1 MSIPSINSVG
11 NLVAHIVERVRLK
24 NRILWFR
31 GHRCSSWDV
40 SPAIWRDYGKDDER
54 NFTNRFRSRAAT
66 RYESLP
72 EYNNWAIWLSLMQH
86 YGLPTRLLDWTRSP
100 LVAAYFALER
110 YIYEKDSEAE
120 DASIWVLEPHALNA
134 LEELGDITPSIDVH
148 MCKKILR
155 PAFMHIASENN
166 KVLSVMVAEPD
177 MRMFVQ

>member
-1 MSIPSINSVG
+1 LG
-11 NLVAHIVERVRLK
+11 NLAQPDAVLWPSDKTARLDTFPFGGCLL
-24 NRILWFR
+24 R
-31 GHRCSSWDV
+31 
-40 SPAIWRDYGKDDER
+40 PGKV
-54 NFTNRFRSRAAT
+54 
-66 RYESLP
+66 L
-72 EYNNWAIWLSLMQH
+72 
-86 YGLPTRLLDWTRSP
+86 
-100 LVAAYFALER
+100 
-110 YIYEKDSEAE
+110 YEKDSEAE

>member
-11 NLVAHIVERVRLK
+11 NLVAHIVEHVRLK

-31 GHRCSSWDV
+31 DHRCSSWDV

-100 LVAAYFALER
+100 LVAAYFVMER

-148 MCKKILR
+148 MCKKMYATLLR
-155 PAFMHIASENN
+155 T
-166 KVLSVMVAEPD
+166 
-177 MRMFVQ
+177 